1 MEIRVPRSY
10 VGTGTYLPGGGDSVD
25 YEQLGATGGRAT
37 MGSIAVS
44 NVIALSWAK
53 AKLLTVTQFDIKRTA
68 DAEDYMSLGAPVV
81 SHISR

>member
-1 MEIRVPRSY
+1 METRVPRPC

-25 YEQLGATGGRAT
+25 DEQLGAAGGRAT
-37 MGSIAVS
+37 MGRITVS

-68 DAEDYMSLGAPVV
+68 DAQDYMSLCAPVV